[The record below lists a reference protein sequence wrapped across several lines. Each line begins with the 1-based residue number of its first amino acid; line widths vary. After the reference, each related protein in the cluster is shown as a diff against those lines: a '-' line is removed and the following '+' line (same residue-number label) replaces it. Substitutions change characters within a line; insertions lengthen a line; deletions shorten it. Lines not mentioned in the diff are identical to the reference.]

1 MKKILIIGA
10 NSNIGAFLA
19 KQFYNDHE
27 LILHYHRNQERIKSL
42 IEGNGVKTIQFDI
55 CNYTD
60 IKDSFT
66 KLFSEKKDIPDAV
79 IFCSTERSKDFQKL
93 AESDSKLIDSII
105 NTNFNGLCYSL
116 NILIPFLR
124 KKNGARIVLFGSNVS
139 RIGLKNGSVYAAT
152 KAAVSSIARSIAIE
166 EAENNIF
173 INVVSPGPVQIDNS
187 QFSPEYRKFREE
199 YYMQQSEKIPLGR
212 VANFEDIY
220 HTIDF
225 LLFKNSYITG
235 EEIFITGGSL

>member
-116 NILIPFLR
+116 NILIPFK

-139 RIGLKNGSVYAAT
+139 RIGLKTVPYMLQLRLL
-152 KAAVSSIARSIAIE
+152 SSIAR
-166 EAENNIF
+166 
-173 INVVSPGPVQIDNS
+173 
-187 QFSPEYRKFREE
+187 
-199 YYMQQSEKIPLGR
+199 
-212 VANFEDIY
+212 
-220 HTIDF
+220 
-225 LLFKNSYITG
+225 LL
-235 EEIFITGGSL
+235 L